1 MKKPVLIIA
10 YYWPPAGGP
19 GVQRWLKFA
28 TYLGQHDFDVTV
40 VVPDNADYPV
50 VDESLIEEVP
60 DHISIIKV
68 PINEPSRL
76 ASSLSRKRTK
86 NLQKGILPKNAGPL
100 QRAMIWMRG
109 NLFVPDARVG
119 WKSRVL
125 KAIHPYLLEHK
136 NPTIITSGPPHSI
149 HLVGSELK
157 KKYTGFK
164 WLADFRDPW
173 TTIGYHKHL
182 KIGASA
188 QKKHERL
195 EQDVLDSADMIIV
208 TSPHTGREFA
218 SKSKTPIQVITNGF
232 DIKTASTTRQPDGA
246 FTLSHVGTLLSD
258 RNPIILWEVLADL
271 CHDDTS
277 FQAVFQL
284 QLAGNVSDEVLESI
298 RQYGLDVNL
307 KKLGYLNHQDAVDVM
322 FNSQCLLLIEI
333 DSNDT
338 KAIIPGKIF
347 EYFASGRP
355 IIAIGPK
362 EADIENLIQHTHS
375 GRYFNYLEKQ
385 SLKNHILEKYELYKN
400 GNNEGQ
406 LNDNIA
412 SYKRE
417 NLTKTLA
424 KTIAYTWE

>member
-1 MKKPVLIIA
+1 
-10 YYWPPAGGP
+10 
-19 GVQRWLKFA
+19 
-28 TYLGQHDFDVTV
+28 
-40 VVPDNADYPV
+40 
-50 VDESLIEEVP
+50 
-60 DHISIIKV
+60 
-68 PINEPSRL
+68 
-76 ASSLSRKRTK
+76 
-86 NLQKGILPKNAGPL
+86 
-100 QRAMIWMRG
+100 
-109 NLFVPDARVG
+109 
-119 WKSRVL
+119 
-125 KAIHPYLLEHK
+125 
-136 NPTIITSGPPHSI
+136 
-149 HLVGSELK
+149 
-157 KKYTGFK
+157 
-164 WLADFRDPW
+164 
-173 TTIGYHKHL
+173 
-182 KIGASA
+182 
-188 QKKHERL
+188 
-195 EQDVLDSADMIIV
+195 MIIV

-307 KKLGYLNHQDAVDVM
+307 KKLGYLNHQEAVDVM

-417 NLTKTLA
+417 NLTKALA

>member
-28 TYLGQHDFDVTV
+28 TYLRQHNFDVTV
-40 VVPDNADYPV
+40 VIPDNPDYPII
-50 VDESLIEEVP
+50 DQSLMDQVP
-60 DHISIIKV
+60 EDIDYIKV
-68 PINEPSRL
+68 HINEPSRW

-86 NLQKGILPKNAGPL
+86 KMQKGILPKSPGLL
-100 QRAMIWMRG
+100 QKLMIWVRG

-119 WKSRVL
+119 WKSSVL
-125 KAIHPYLLEHK
+125 KAIHPYLLENIK
-136 NPTIITSGPPHSI
+136 PTIITTGPPHSV
-149 HLVGSELK
+149 HLIGLDLK

-182 KIGASA
+182 KIGNSA
-188 QKKHERL
+188 QKKHEKL
-195 EQDVLDSADMIIV
+195 EQEVLDNADLIIV
-208 TSPHTGREFA
+208 TSPHTGKEFA

-232 DIKTASTTRQPDGA
+232 DIQSNATTRQPDGD

-258 RNPIILWEVLADL
+258 RNPNVLWETLSDL
-271 CHDDTS
+271 CKEDNS
-277 FQAVFQL
+277 FKSDLQL
-284 QLAGNVSDEVLESI
+284 QLAGNVSDEVLLSI
-298 RQYGLDVNL
+298 QHYGLEKNL
-307 KKLGYLNHQDAVDVM
+307 KQLGYLSHHEAVEVM
-322 FNSQCLLLIEI
+322 FTSQCLLLIEI
-333 DSNDT
+333 NSEDT

-347 EYFASGRP
+347 EYFASSRP
-355 IIAIGPK
+355 IIAIGP
-362 EADIENLIQHTHS
+362 ENADIDNLIQHTRS
-375 GRYFNYLEKQ
+375 GQFFNYLEKQ
-385 SLKNHILEKYELYKN
+385 QLKKYITEKYKLYKK

-406 LNDNIA
+406 LNDHIF

-424 KTIAYTWE
+424 KTIDYTWE